1 MSPQRHADGVDELTR
16 QVIDH
21 AYAKYCAEQHMRPSA
36 AAAQR
41 FAVSVTESDA
51 REYHGMRSA
60 ALVQMLAREFPGQG
74 ASHQQQ

>member
-1 MSPQRHADGVDELTR
+1 MNSQHRVDGVDELTR

-21 AYAKYCAEQHMRPSA
+21 AYAKYCAEQHMQPSA

-41 FAVSVTESDA
+41 FAVNVTASDA

-60 ALVQMLAREFPGQG
+60 ALVQMLAREFPPRG
-74 ASHQQQ
+74 APRKG